1 MCLIVVFSACEAAN
15 VVWFFAVLIA
25 ASTTSQWDLKFGE
38 GQTFAKAFLTSDRL
52 KTFSCISV
60 QEKVWLPC
68 ARSTHFWVLCA
79 ATWQMNPVEV
89 HCRTQR
95 LNFLFF
101 LFRSSLSVQVVMNT
115 GSSSIKGSWRTWKH
129 KGDSCTHEFVLVDF
143 YITMSQVQDVLLK
156 KIAGLNNGGKKRIFE
171 WGIEVRL
178 RMMWHYS

>member
-1 MCLIVVFSACEAAN
+1 MFFLSRRYLSSQNEFNRCVFCMWSPQM
-15 VVWFFAVLIA
+15 WFDSLQCWYVISWMQNEA

-38 GQTFAKAFLTSDRL
+38 GQTFAKAVLTSDRL
-52 KTFSCISV
+52 KTFSCLSV
-60 QEKVWLPC
+60 QENVRLPC
-68 ARSTHFWVLCA
+68 ARNTHFRVLCA

-101 LFRSSLSVQVVMNT
+101 LFLSSLSVQVVMNT

-129 KGDSCTHEFVLVDF
+129 KGDGCTHEFVLVDF

-156 KIAGLNNGGKKRIFE
+156 ENS
-171 WGIEVRL
+171 WP
-178 RMMWHYS
+178 